1 MARIVISNLPD
12 TRSLLLLSALVLFPV
27 IFYGQEIKH
36 ETVTV
41 TNSVALHPMIFD
53 VDKDGKNDI
62 VVVDD
67 YNDSE
72 GNDGLNIKTICW
84 FSDMGKKGGGGFKR
98 RVISEINYRSCG
110 IASAD
115 IDNDG
120 YTDII
125 GRYDT
130 DGDDNNETGNIFWL
144 KNPYGS
150 KTYDGSHWRKTD
162 VGFSTYAKDIVTAD
176 FNNDGKTD
184 VVARG
189 TDGFVRVYL
198 QNNPAK
204 WTILK
209 IEAPHHDGTD
219 IADIDRDGDP
229 DIVINGLWYETPSDL
244 VNGVWKKNDYAPG
257 WYNQKTGPKGSWFDN
272 NTRVAV
278 NDIDDDGWPDI
289 FVSNAE
295 NTGYPICWYKNPGKG
310 FEKNWEENVIGYMD
324 FAHTLLIAD
333 MDNDGDKDVVSGSLI
348 LYNDPNP
355 EGFHPVTIYINK
367 GNNLEWEKQVISD
380 KGCYSG
386 AVGDIDNDG
395 DFDIVASRNWNMSPL
410 YLWRNLRDEQ
420 FTQDKIK
427 ISDITEQGVQCFK
440 IETSSATYIYDRQG
454 GGFISM
460 FDKDGKDWISFKVAD
475 FGQPG
480 NAASRYRG
488 IPNLGI
494 SGEDEDAGHPGFD
507 KCETRITASNV
518 IETTTKT
525 GNWKFRWA
533 FYDSYAKLT
542 IVKTLPARAYWFLYE
557 GTPAGKYDP
566 ENMYWGN
573 NIDCKRDDF
582 PDLLD
587 NTGIFKNMNWVYV
600 GQNNYPRIIYFKQVH
615 PDDKTDLFSYMGSTP
630 GGSKKSPDGMVCF
643 GFGRAHGTRP
653 VLTGDNQEFVIGF
666 IDKEIIITD
675 DHKYAGKIIET
686 AR

>member
-1 MARIVISNLPD
+1 MKRL
-12 TRSLLLLSALVLFPV
+12 TLLMTVLAF
-27 IFYGQEIKH
+27 IQMTGYGQEIKF
-36 ETVTV
+36 ELLNI
-41 TNSVALHPMIFD
+41 TNSVAIHPMMVD
-53 VDKDGKNDI
+53 VDKNGKNDI

-67 YNDSE
+67 YNDLS

-84 FSDMGKKGGGGFKR
+84 FSDMGEKGGGGFKR
-98 RVISEINYRSCG
+98 KVILEINYRSCG

-120 YTDII
+120 YIDII

-130 DGDDNNETGNIFWL
+130 DSDDNNGTGSIFWL

-150 KTYDGSHWRKTD
+150 EKYEGRPWQKFDI
-162 VGFSTYAKDIVTAD
+162 GFSTYAKDIVTAD
-176 FNNDGKTD
+176 FNKDGKTD

-189 TDGFVRVYL
+189 VDGFVRVYL
-198 QNNPAK
+198 QTTPAK
-204 WTILK
+204 WITVK

-219 IADIDRDGDP
+219 VADIDNDGDP

-244 VNGVWKKNDYAPG
+244 AKGVWTKHDYAPR
-257 WYNQKTGPKGSWFDN
+257 WYQQKTGPNGSWFDN
-272 NTRVAV
+272 NTKVAV
-278 NDIDDDGWPDI
+278 NDIDDDGWIDI

-295 NTGYPICWYKNPGKG
+295 NSGYSICWYKNPGKD
-310 FEKNWEENVIGYMD
+310 FNRNWQEHEIGYMD

-355 EGFHPVTIYINK
+355 EGYHPVTIFVNK
-367 GNNLEWEKQVISD
+367 GNNLDWEKQIIGD
-380 KGCYSG
+380 RACYSG
-386 AVGDIDNDG
+386 TAGDLDNDG
-395 DFDIVASRNWNMSPL
+395 DIDIVASRNWNKAPL
-410 YLWRNLRDEQ
+410 YLWRNLTNEKVDLSSVR
-420 FTQDKIK
+420 
-427 ISDITEQGVQCFK
+427 ITEIVEQGIPSFK

-460 FDKDGKDWISFKVAD
+460 FDRDGKDWISFKTTD
-475 FGQPG
+475 LGQPG
-480 NAASRYRG
+480 NAASQYRG

-494 SGEDEDAGHPGFD
+494 GGEDIDAGHPGFN
-507 KCETRITASNV
+507 KCETKVVAPNV

-542 IVKTLPARAYWFLYE
+542 MVKTLPDQTYWFLYE

-566 ENMYWGN
+566 VKMYWGN
-573 NIDCKRDDF
+573 NIDGKRVDF

-587 NTGIFKNMNWVYV
+587 NTGIFKNMKWVYV
-600 GQNNYPRIIYFKQVH
+600 GLKSYPRIIYFRQVH
-615 PDDKTDLFSYMGSTP
+615 PDEKTDLFSYMGSTR
-630 GGSKKSPDGMVCF
+630 GGSEKSPDGMVCF

-653 VLTGDNQEFVIGF
+653 VLKGDNQEFIIGF
-666 IDKEIIITD
+666 IDREIIGRD
-675 DHKYAGKIIET
+675 DHLYVMEKIESL
-686 AR
+686 R